1 MAATEHLYSD
11 DESDDE
17 NDEESDDEN
26 DEESDDENDEESD
39 DGWALSALRDT
50 VGATR
55 TPDTVH
61 NGLR

>member
-17 NDEESDDEN
+17 N
-26 DEESDDENDEESD
+26 DDENDEESD

-55 TPDTVH
+55 TPDTVR

>member
-11 DESDDE
+11 DENDDE
-17 NDEESDDEN
+17 NDD
-26 DEESDDENDEESD
+26 ESD

-50 VGATR
+50 VGETR
-55 TPDTVH
+55 TRDTVR